1 MAASLAWLQEVRG
14 ADDRRAALIFMA
26 LGVAVIAASLLM
38 AFGGWEYPPSWGGYV
53 IGSVLFIGAWLFAV
67 GGSIRVEYRRIER
80 VRKNR
85 LERPEIALRIDSAQI
100 ANDLAPLIDSL
111 RGKNGGRLRIVGSD
125 GEYICGAPG
134 GGLWAESLR
143 RWVGEGLRVEYV
155 LANPSASARESLEK
169 LAEET
174 KAAPGTL
181 EIIEFPGDGGERDG
195 ALESLESRFGTFHPV
210 LFRGSGGERA
220 MWLEGHHDR
229 NSHIAY
235 NVTWAA
241 PEAMRGKP
249 DWIDAFEKYWSDIGS
264 AIEACGGSRSPAA
277 VS

>member
-1 MAASLAWLQEVRG
+1 MTASLAWLGGVRG

-38 AFGGWEYPPSWGGYV
+38 AFGGVGVPRSWGGYA
-53 IGSVLFIGAWLFAV
+53 IGAALCIGAWIAAV

-111 RGKNGGRLRIVGSD
+111 RGKNGGRLRIVGSG

-181 EIIEFPGDGGERDG
+181 EIIGFPGAGM
-195 ALESLESRFGTFHPV
+195 AANAMAHSSRSKA
-210 LFRGSGGERA
+210 GSGPFTLFCSVDTTPTHARA
-220 MWLEGHHDR
+220 
-229 NSHIAY
+229 AY
-235 NVTWAA
+235 
-241 PEAMRGKP
+241 R
-249 DWIDAFEKYWSDIGS
+249 YS
-264 AIEACGGSRSPAA
+264 AYH
-277 VS
+277 V

>member
-53 IGSVLFIGAWLFAV
+53 IGSVLFIGAWLLAEGV
-67 GGSIRVEYRRIER
+67 SRRIEYRRIER

-85 LERPEIALRIDSAQI
+85 LERPEIALRIDSARI

-181 EIIEFPGDGGERDG
+181 EIIEFPGDGGERNG
-195 ALESLESRFGTFHPV
+195 AFESLESRFGTFHPV

-220 MWLEGHHDR
+220 MWLEGCHDR

-264 AIEACGGSRSPAA
+264 AIEACGGNRSPTA